1 MANLETNYL
10 GLQLKNPLIVS
21 SSGLTDNVAKIC
33 KLEEQGAG
41 AVVLKSLFEE
51 QINHETGNLLGST
64 DYNFPEVEDYV
75 AYYTRQNAVD
85 NYLNLIKDC
94 KNTVS
99 IPIIASINCTSKG
112 GWVEFAKK
120 IQDAGADA
128 LEVNAFLI
136 STEIDQN
143 SQEVEGKYL
152 ELAESINNTVKLPI
166 SFKIS
171 SQFTSLPYIINE
183 LKNRGV
189 KGVVLFNRFYEPDI
203 DIYDLK
209 FKSSDIYSKS
219 GDISKSIRWTG
230 IVSSLIKN
238 IDIASSTGVYNGSDA
253 VKMILSGASAV
264 QICSTLY
271 KNGGMQLQTILKE
284 MQQWMDKLNYRQI
297 NEFKGL
303 MNYKN
308 LNGSVAYERS
318 QFIKYFAG
326 VS

>member
-21 SSGLTDNVAKIC
+21 SSGLTDNVAKVC

-94 KNTVS
+94 KNSVS
-99 IPIIASINCTSKG
+99 IPIIASINCTSNG

-203 DIYDLK
+203 DIFDLK